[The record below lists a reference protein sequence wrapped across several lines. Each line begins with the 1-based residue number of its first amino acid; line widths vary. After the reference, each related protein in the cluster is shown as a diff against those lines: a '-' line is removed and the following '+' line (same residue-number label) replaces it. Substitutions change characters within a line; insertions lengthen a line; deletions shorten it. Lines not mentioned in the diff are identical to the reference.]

1 MFTLHIS
8 KFIYKCLSQETPE
21 NFHDWFKLNCDSH
34 SYNTRSNITDINN
47 ITKSNN
53 LFIRSA
59 RTSFYGLRLIK
70 IEGPKLRNE
79 IPKSIRSKT
88 SIKPFIKCLKNYM
101 VK

>member
-1 MFTLHIS
+1 MFLNLEILKVNDIFTLHIS
-8 KFIYKCLSQETPE
+8 KFISKCLSQETPE

-34 SYNTRSNITDINN
+34 SHNTRSNITDINN

-70 IEGPKLRNE
+70 VEGPKLWNA
-79 IPKSIRSKT
+79 IPNQSPSE
-88 SIKPFIKCLKNYM
+88 
-101 VK
+101 VKLP